1 MNSFK
6 PEVDTGEGRWSDNA
20 LRFETETEARAWADD
35 LYRRWVLVKATRATP
50 TADRPTHCFKDG
62 KLTSYEP
69 ARTL

>member
-50 TADRPTHCFKDG
+50 TTDRPTHYFKEG
-62 KLTSYEP
+62 KLTPCEY
-69 ARTL
+69 